1 MSRSGMMARLL
12 RLARLAERCEQ
23 TGENPHEAIGHDAV
37 DSSGRRNFAKG
48 AVAAT
53 AAAATWS
60 LAPAALGK
68 SGPPPLGKSRI
79 TPIGQRYSGNVAV
92 VGAGLAGLACANE
105 LARLGIHAR
114 VYEAAE
120 RSGGRVASLRDAFP
134 GQVVERG
141 GEFISSSHHTLL
153 GYARELGL
161 ELEDYSSLPGKTF
174 YHFGGQMHSEAQ
186 VVEEYRAFAD
196 SIRPD
201 LGTLSH
207 PTADSFSE
215 SDQVFDFMSLDEYLT
230 LHGAGRLLKQ
240 VISSAYLAEYG
251 AGIDELSS
259 ISFLRFVYGDK
270 RSKQAPFGV
279 GSDELLRVADGNDR
293 ITSGLASRLPT
304 APILGHRLVA
314 VRKLASGV
322 MRLSFDV
329 GGKTVDTEHHA
340 VVLTLPFSVLRDVEL
355 HSSLGLPAWKTLAI
369 KNTAMGDHSKL
380 LVGFNDAVWKTR
392 HGLNGTGFSDRS
404 LMQSTWEANPSR
416 AGSGHAVLA
425 SYIGGAQARAMGP
438 GTVQA
443 DTVAFLGHLDQA
455 VPGALA
461 AAKRDGAGN
470 VLAYAENWSGNPF
483 SKGSQTCNQ
492 PGYFTTLAHNEGKA
506 VGNLLFAGEH
516 TSSFYEWQGF
526 MEGAALSGLRAAA
539 EVVAL
544 ANA

>member
-23 TGENPHEAIGHDAV
+23 TGESTHEAIGHDAV
-37 DSSGRRNFAKG
+37 DSAGRRNFAKG

-53 AAAATWS
+53 ATAAAWS
-60 LAPAALGK
+60 ITPAALAGK
-68 SGPPPLGKSRI
+68 GQSRI
-79 TPIGQRYSGNVAV
+79 TPIGKRYSGNVAV

-114 VYEAAE
+114 VYEASD
-120 RSGGRVASLRDAFP
+120 RSGGRVASLRNVFP

-141 GEFISSSHHTLL
+141 AEFISSSHNTMV

-161 ELEDYSSLPGKTF
+161 ELEDYSTFPGEAY

-186 VVEEYRAFAD
+186 VVAEYREFAA
-196 SIRPD
+196 SIRED
-201 LGTLSH
+201 LGTLSY
-207 PTADSFSE
+207 PTADRFNE
-215 SDQVFDFMSLDEYLT
+215 SDQAFDFMSLDEYLT

-251 AGIDELSS
+251 ASIDELSS
-259 ISFLRFVYGDK
+259 ISFLRFIYGDK

-279 GSDELLRVADGNDR
+279 GSGELLRVADGNDR

-304 APILGHRLVA
+304 PPLVGHRLLA

-322 MRLSFDV
+322 LRLSFDV
-329 GGKTVDTEHHA
+329 GGRTVDTEHHA

-355 HSSLGLPAWKTLAI
+355 HSSLELPAWKSLAI
-369 KNTAMGDHSKL
+369 KSTDMGDHSKL
-380 LVGFNDAVWKTR
+380 LVGFDQPVWKSR
-392 HGLNGTGFSDRS
+392 HGLNGTGFSDRG
-404 LMQSTWEANPSR
+404 LMQATWEANPSR
-416 AGSGHAVLA
+416 AGGDHAVLA
-425 SYIGGAQARAMGP
+425 SYVGGAQARAMGP
-438 GTVQA
+438 ATAQA
-443 DTVAFLGHLDQA
+443 DAATFLGHLDQA

-461 AAKRDGAGN
+461 AASRNGAGQ
-470 VLAYAENWSGNPF
+470 LAAYVENWSSNPF
-483 SKGSQTCNQ
+483 SKGSQSCNR
-492 PGYFTTLAHNEGKA
+492 PGYFTTLAHNEAKP

-526 MEGAALSGLRAAA
+526 MEGAALSGLRAAG
-539 EVVAL
+539 EVLAL
-544 ANA
+544 AKA